1 MLKPED
7 LKNKKFNKAMRGY
20 DPAEVDKFLEE
31 VRQELTYLYLDNANM
46 KETLERVTGKLEY
59 YQQMENTMQSA
70 LTVAQETADEVK
82 TNSEKEA
89 ALLHK
94 ETLAKCQQSILS
106 AQNEAQRLVDEAT
119 EKASELYSQIKV
131 RTDNLKRTVEMECQ
145 QMRDD
150 ADAYVVDLRSTVEKE
165 TAALKATTEDVC
177 KKTSEKTLAETQK
190 MLENARTEA
199 HEMLMEA
206 NGSYRTIIADAEER
220 SRKMVFEA
228 ETRAAAAKNEY
239 ENTVKKYNAFK
250 KNITYMLQ
258 TQLGVLEN
266 FAGKQDKEETPAEKE
281 EQK

>member
-7 LKNKKFNKAMRGY
+7 LKNKKFNKSMRGY
-20 DPAEVDKFLEE
+20 DPAEVDKFLDE
-31 VRQELTYLYLDNANM
+31 VRQEFVYLYLDNTNM

-82 TNSEKEA
+82 TNSEKQA
-89 ALLHK
+89 DLLHK
-94 ETLAKCQQSILS
+94 ETLAKCQQSIIS

-150 ADAYVVDLRSTVEKE
+150 ADAYVVDLRTTVEKE
-165 TAALKATTEDVC
+165 TAALKATTEEVC
-177 KKTSEKTLAETQK
+177 KKTSERTLEETQK
-190 MLENARTEA
+190 MLQTARTEA

-228 ETRAAAAKNEY
+228 ETRATAAKNEY
-239 ENTVKKYNAFK
+239 ENIVKKYDAFK
-250 KNITYMLQ
+250 KNITNMLQ

-266 FAGKQDKEETPAEKE
+266 FTSRKENEGKEEK
-281 EQK
+281 K

>member
-7 LKNKKFNKAMRGY
+7 LKNKKFNKTMRGY

-31 VRQELTYLYLDNANM
+31 VRQELTYLYLDNTNM

-150 ADAYVVDLRSTVEKE
+150 ADAYVVDLRTTVEKE
-165 TAALKATTEDVC
+165 TAALKATTEEVC

-190 MLENARTEA
+190 MLETARTEA

-206 NGSYRTIIADAEER
+206 NGSYRTIIADAEDR

-266 FAGKQDKEETPAEKE
+266 FAGKQDKEETPVQTE

>member
-206 NGSYRTIIADAEER
+206 NSSYRTIIADAEER